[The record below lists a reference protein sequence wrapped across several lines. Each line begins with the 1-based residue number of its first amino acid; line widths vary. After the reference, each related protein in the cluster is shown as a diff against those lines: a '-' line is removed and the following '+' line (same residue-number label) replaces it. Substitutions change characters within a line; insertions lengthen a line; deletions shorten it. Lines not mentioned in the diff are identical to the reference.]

1 MKDELKQQFALRIT
15 QANKTELVVILYEM
29 FLTYVG
35 DAKSD
40 LKEQDTRTYR
50 LDIQR
55 ARGCLK
61 ELMGSL
67 NYDYEPAPT
76 LLKLYIYVSR
86 LLVSADLH
94 NEEKELD
101 EAEKIMQKLHDAY
114 ETISKEDK
122 SGPVMGNTQ
131 TVYAG
136 LTYSKNDLS
145 VNLDEGRGNRGFFA

>member
-1 MKDELKQQFALRIT
+1 MKNELKQQFALRIT

-29 FLTYVG
+29 FLTYIK

-40 LKEQDTRTYR
+40 LEKEDIKTFR

-67 NYDYEPAPT
+67 NFDYEPAPA
-76 LLKLYIYVSR
+76 LLKLYIYVSK
-86 LLVSADLH
+86 LLVTADLH
-94 NEEKELD
+94 SEKESLN

-114 ETISKEDK
+114 ETVSKEDH

-136 LTYSKNDLS
+136 LTYSKNDLT
-145 VNLDEGRGNRGFFA
+145 VNLDEGRGSRGFFA

>member
-1 MKDELKQQFALRIT
+1 MKNELKQQFALRIT

-29 FLTYVG
+29 FLTYIR
-35 DAKSD
+35 DAEED
-40 LKEQDTRTYR
+40 LKEQDEKTFH
-50 LDIQR
+50 LNIQR

-67 NYDYEPAPT
+67 NYDYEPAPA

-86 LLVSADLH
+86 LLVTADLH
-94 NEEKELD
+94 KEEKALE

-114 ETISKEDK
+114 ETISKEDH
-122 SGPVMGNTQ
+122 SSPVMGNTQ

-136 LTYSKNDLS
+136 LTYSKNDLT
-145 VNLDEGRGNRGFFA
+145 VNLDEGRGSRGFFA

>member
-15 QANKTELVVILYEM
+15 QANKTELIVILYEM
-29 FLTYVG
+29 FLTYIE
-35 DAKSD
+35 DAKTD
-40 LKEQDTRTYR
+40 LQNQDTKTFR

-67 NYDYEPAPT
+67 NFDYEPAPT
-76 LLKLYIYVSR
+76 LLRLYIYVSR
-86 LLVSADLH
+86 LLVTADLH

-101 EAEKIMQKLHDAY
+101 EAAKIIGKLRDAY
-114 ETISKEDK
+114 AAISKEDK

-136 LTYSKNDLS
+136 LTYSKSDLA
-145 VNLDEGRGNRGFFA
+145 VNLDEGGSRGFFV

>member
-29 FLTYVG
+29 FLTYLT
-35 DAKSD
+35 DAKED
-40 LKEQDTRTYR
+40 LGREDTATFR

-76 LLKLYIYVSR
+76 LLKLYIYVSK
-86 LLVSADLH
+86 LLVTADLH
-94 NEEKELD
+94 NEQKELD
-101 EAEKIMQKLHDAY
+101 EAEKIMKRLRDAY
-114 ETISKEDK
+114 ASVSKQDK

-145 VNLDEGRGNRGFFA
+145 VSLEEGSSRGFFA

>member
-29 FLTYVG
+29 FLTYLE
-35 DAKSD
+35 DAKDD
-40 LKEQDTRTYR
+40 LHHGDTKTYR
-50 LDIQR
+50 LNLQR

-67 NYDYEPAPT
+67 HYEYEPAPT
-76 LLKLYIYVSR
+76 LLKLYIYVSG
-86 LLVSADLH
+86 LLVTADLH
-94 NEEKELD
+94 NEEKDLD
-101 EAEKIMQKLHDAY
+101 EAAGIMKKLHDAY
-114 ETISKEDK
+114 AAISKEDT

-136 LTYSKNDLS
+136 LTYSKSDLS
-145 VNLDEGRGNRGFFA
+145 VNLEEGNRRGFFA

>member
-67 NYDYEPAPT
+67 HYDYEPAPT

-114 ETISKEDK
+114 ATISKEDK

>member
-1 MKDELKQQFALRIT
+1 MKDELKQQFALRIS

-29 FLTYVG
+29 FLTYIK
-35 DAKSD
+35 DAKAD
-40 LKEQDTRTYR
+40 LQEQDTKTFR

-86 LLVSADLH
+86 LLVTADLH
-94 NEEKELD
+94 NKEKELD
-101 EAEKIMQKLHDAY
+101 EAAKIMQKLRDAY
-114 ETISKEDK
+114 AAISKEDT
-122 SGPVMGNTQ
+122 SGPVMGNAQ

-145 VNLDEGRGNRGFFA
+145 VNLDEGSGSRGFFV

>member
-29 FLTYVG
+29 FLTYIK
-35 DAKSD
+35 DAKAD
-40 LKEQDTRTYR
+40 LQGQDTKTFR

-86 LLVSADLH
+86 LLVTADLH

-101 EAEKIMQKLHDAY
+101 EAAKIMQKLHDAY
-114 ETISKEDK
+114 AAISKEDT
-122 SGPVMGNTQ
+122 SAPVMGNTQ

-136 LTYSKNDLS
+136 LTYSKSDLS
-145 VNLDEGRGNRGFFA
+145 VNLDEGSGSRGFFA

>member
-29 FLTYVG
+29 FLTYVE
-35 DAKSD
+35 DAKND
-40 LKEQDTRTYR
+40 CAQQDVRTFR
-50 LDIQR
+50 MDIQR

-67 NYDYEPAPT
+67 NFDYEPAPT
-76 LLKLYIYVSR
+76 LLKLYIYVSK

-94 NEEKELD
+94 NETQSLD
-101 EAEKIMQKLHDAY
+101 EAEKIMQKLHHSY
-114 ETISKEDK
+114 EAISKEDK

-136 LTYSKNDLS
+136 LTYSKSDLMI
-145 VNLDEGRGNRGFFA
+145 NLDEGRGNRGFFA

>member
-1 MKDELKQQFALRIT
+1 MKNELKQQFALRIT

-29 FLTYVG
+29 FLTYIR
-35 DAKSD
+35 DAKND
-40 LKEQDTRTYR
+40 LKEQDAKTFR

-76 LLKLYIYVSR
+76 LLKLYIYVSK
-86 LLVSADLH
+86 LLVTADLH
-94 NEEKELD
+94 GEEQALD
-101 EAEKIMQKLHDAY
+101 ETEKIMQKLHDAY
-114 ETISKEDK
+114 EAISKEDQ
-122 SGPVMGNTQ
+122 SRPVMGNTQ

-136 LTYSKNDLS
+136 LTYSKSDLT
-145 VNLDEGRGNRGFFA
+145 VNLDEGGGSRGFFA

>member
-114 ETISKEDK
+114 ATISKEDK